1 MVFHNDFPQNSNL
14 HCMTVGSILKE
25 SFCTIATVQSV
36 IVVSLIYYIN
46 KLYIHIKY
54 IHVQIHIYI
63 LMYIYIRTYTY
74 SYTLPTFSAEIVIF
88 ERFILPFP
96 EFYKVHLCVLF
107 TISQQQDTIFSHKI
121 HLKLFQKQ
129 C

>member
-1 MVFHNDFPQNSNL
+1 
-14 HCMTVGSILKE
+14 
-25 SFCTIATVQSV
+25 
-36 IVVSLIYYIN
+36 
-46 KLYIHIKY
+46 
-54 IHVQIHIYI
+54 
-63 LMYIYIRTYTY
+63 MYIYIRTYTY